1 VLRYVAHASFRVDQ
15 RCCLPL
21 CFIADGEPI
30 PLDDAGNPLLG
41 DIGLF
46 LKKAIKT
53 AIPDATLKYIDPTY
67 MVQVREVLCTQVE
80 VLFYQRVGRQILGQV
95 QGEAKGGP

>member
-1 VLRYVAHASFRVDQ
+1 LS
-15 RCCLPL
+15 CNW
-21 CFIADGEPI
+21 CFVADGEPI

-67 MVQVREVLCTQVE
+67 MVQVTSVHSSCGASLSA
-80 VLFYQRVGRQILGQV
+80 GSHLGL
-95 QGEAKGGP
+95 KGC